1 MPQIA
6 LFAQYPMLPYYL
18 ALAAAIA
25 GGIGGQLLL
34 KAGSVGAAGTIEQFL
49 RLPTLVGLGCY
60 AVSAVLYVI
69 ALRRIPVSLAFPSVS
84 VSYAVIAV
92 LGYLLW
98 SEPMGWPQVIGIALI
113 CSGVVLLYQAA

>member
-1 MPQIA
+1 MPQA
-6 LFAQYPMLPYYL
+6 TLMTQYPLLPYYL

-34 KAGSVGAAGTIEQFL
+34 KAGSVGVESTAAQFL
-49 RLPTLVGLGCY
+49 RAPTLVGLGFY

-84 VSYAVIAV
+84 ISYAVIAL
-92 LGYLLW
+92 LGYLIW
-98 SEPMGWPQVIGIALI
+98 AEPIGWQQVAGIALI
-113 CSGVVLLYQAA
+113 CTGVILLYQV

>member
-1 MPQIA
+1 MA
-6 LFAQYPMLPYYL
+6 GLFGQNPLLPYYL
-18 ALAAAIA
+18 ALAAAIL

-34 KAGSVGAAGTIEQFL
+34 KAGSVGAQSTIDQFM
-49 RLPTLVGLGCY
+49 RLPTLVGLGFY

-84 VSYAVIAV
+84 VSYAVIAL

-98 SEPMGWPQVIGIALI
+98 SEPLGWAQVAGIALI
-113 CSGVVLLYQAA
+113 CTGVVLLYRV

>member
-1 MPQIA
+1 MPPIP
-6 LFAQYPMLPYYL
+6 LLAQYPMWPYYL

-34 KAGSVGAAGTIEQFL
+34 KAGSVGAQSTVAQFM
-49 RLPTLVGLGCY
+49 RAPTLIGLGFY

-84 VSYAVIAV
+84 ISYAVIAL

-98 SEPMGWPQVIGIALI
+98 SEPVGWSQVTGIVLI
-113 CSGVVLLYQAA
+113 CTGVILLYQV

>member
-6 LFAQYPMLPYYL
+6 LIAQYPMLPYYL

-34 KAGSVGAAGTIEQFL
+34 KAGSVGAESTVAQFL
-49 RLPTLVGLGCY
+49 RVPTLIGLGFY

-84 VSYAVIAV
+84 ISYAVIAV

-98 SEPMGWPQVIGIALI
+98 SEPMGWPQVGGIALI
-113 CSGVVLLYQAA
+113 CSGVILLYQV

>member
-1 MPQIA
+1 MSRVA
-6 LFAQYPMLPYYL
+6 LFLQYPMLPYYL

-34 KAGSVGAAGTIEQFL
+34 KAGSVGAESTVAQFQ
-49 RLPTLVGLGCY
+49 RLPTLVGLGFY
-60 AVSAVLYVI
+60 GISAVLYVI

-84 VSYAVIAV
+84 ISYAVIAV

-98 SEPMGWPQVIGIALI
+98 SEPLGWPQAAGIAMI
-113 CSGVVLLYQAA
+113 CTGVLLLYRG